1 MDVWVIEDAEFTFQV
16 KISLQANNVYTRMG
30 EGYADIVREVA

>member
-1 MDVWVIEDAEFTFQV
+1 MRMLS
-16 KISLQANNVYTRMG
+16 SLFKAKFPSRQTYLNNVYTRMG